1 MLLIFSQAVDVDS
14 AQEEISLRE
23 TNPRKFDYVK
33 PLRQWKKDWS
43 LSYHRMLS
51 HLKKKWPEGRGIQ
64 EFVRILHLHKDYPA
78 ELLEQ
83 AIEQVLSYGCVHL
96 DGVLHCL
103 RQLTDVKEPTTSLDL
118 SDRPD
123 LDNVGN
129 QPVDLSR
136 YERLLK
142 YNW

>member
-1 MLLIFSQAVDVDS
+1 VPVLLIFSQAVDVDS

-51 HLKKKWPEGRGIQ
+51 HLKEKWPEGRGIQ

-78 ELLEQ
+78 ELFVII
-83 AIEQVLSYGCVHL
+83 ARVWHISTRS
-96 DGVLHCL
+96 D
-103 RQLTDVKEPTTSLDL
+103 SLDADLRIQVVWGIKWSTLRL
-118 SDRPD
+118 SF
-123 LDNVGN
+123 
-129 QPVDLSR
+129 
-136 YERLLK
+136 
-142 YNW
+142 